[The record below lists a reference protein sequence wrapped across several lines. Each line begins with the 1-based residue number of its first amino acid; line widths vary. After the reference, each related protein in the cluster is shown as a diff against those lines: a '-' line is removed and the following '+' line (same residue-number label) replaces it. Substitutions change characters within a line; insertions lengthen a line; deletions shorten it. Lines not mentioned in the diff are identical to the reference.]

1 MQYIS
6 FRCADAYPV
15 LIAVYSLQTD
25 GTVRLSLILGDA
37 PRTRR
42 RMLGA
47 KLRGTNRRKASL
59 KACIYQDRVNCCVFW
74 WAAG

>member
-1 MQYIS
+1 MQYLS
-6 FRCADAYPV
+6 FRCTDAYPV

-25 GTVRLSLILGDA
+25 GTVHLSLILGDA

-42 RMLGA
+42 RMLAA

-59 KACIYQDRVNCCVFW
+59 KACLYRDRVNCCVFW

>member
-1 MQYIS
+1 MQYLS
-6 FRCADAYPV
+6 FRCTDAYPV

-42 RMLGA
+42 RMLAA

-59 KACIYQDRVNCCVFW
+59 KAYLYQDRANCCVFW